1 MLKKLVSLS
10 AVLCFAACRATAVLS
25 VTPEIPKITLHN
37 MSREALFEKM
47 KKAAD
52 PGNVAVNWKTMTVKM
67 QMGVPMQQRSLA
79 VTAMYKFPAK
89 SKIVAEMPGIPVT
102 TEVFNGTQAWKETAG
117 LGIQM
122 KTGVQLAFAEF
133 DCKKANPA
141 LELTDIYKK
150 VELDPSL
157 YKVAGFSCYKLI
169 CYPPDKLNVPPSQL
183 FIDDKEFLARY
194 SIESQLSEMGVVQ
207 VAVDIKDYK
216 IVEGVRLPM
225 LMEIN
230 MLGIKMQ
237 AKILGVKINDK
248 IPDTE
253 FLFPENKD
261 KTEGQ

>member
-1 MLKKLVSLS
+1 MLKKLIYLS
-10 AVLCFAACRATAVLS
+10 VVFCFAADPAATVFAA
-25 VTPEIPKITLHN
+25 TPEMPKTAMHN

-52 PGNVAVNWKTMTVKM
+52 PGDVAKNWKTMTIKM
-67 QMGVPMQQRSLA
+67 QMGVPMQQINLA
-79 VTAMYKFPAK
+79 VRALYKFPDK
-89 SKIVAEMPGIPVT
+89 SKVVAEMPGIPVT
-102 TEVFNGTQAWKETAG
+102 TEVFNGSQAWKETAG

-141 LELTDIYKK
+141 LELTEIYKK

-157 YKVAGFSCYKLI
+157 HKVAGFSCYKLI
-169 CYPPDKLNVPPSQL
+169 CYPPDKLNVPPTQL
-183 FIDDKEFLARY
+183 FIDDKEFLARH
-194 SIESQLSEMGVVQ
+194 SVESQLSEMGVVQ

-216 IVEGVRLPM
+216 VVKGVKLPM
-225 LMEIN
+225 LMEMN

-237 AKILGVKINDK
+237 AKILAVKINDE

-261 KTEGQ
+261 KTESR